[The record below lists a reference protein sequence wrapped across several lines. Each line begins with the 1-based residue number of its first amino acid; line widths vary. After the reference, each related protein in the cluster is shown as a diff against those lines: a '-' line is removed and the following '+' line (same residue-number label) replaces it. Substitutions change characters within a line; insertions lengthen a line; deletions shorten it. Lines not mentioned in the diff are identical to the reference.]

1 MDSNS
6 DLCTFYEYLL
16 GCCSY
21 SKVSVPQNYNSVVST
36 YMIACT
42 VLLLFGLA
50 LTCQYL
56 QLYLL
61 ACTVLQLSGS
71 TQVLRVHPQSETA
84 TGCEKRVNLFVFYIV
99 TRYIYFNYFN
109 SESITKCSVVL
120 QEKKYP
126 LLYLF
131 VIQL

>member
-21 SKVSVPQNYNSVVST
+21 SKVLVPQNYNSVVST

-50 LTCQYL
+50 LTVRVYVL
-56 QLYLL
+56 VPIAIPASLYCAVALW
-61 ACTVLQLSGS
+61 
-71 TQVLRVHPQSETA
+71 
-84 TGCEKRVNLFVFYIV
+84 
-99 TRYIYFNYFN
+99 
-109 SESITKCSVVL
+109 
-120 QEKKYP
+120 
-126 LLYLF
+126 
-131 VIQL
+131 